1 MISKGLPDQNADGK
15 YLIRGIRCLNDKSDK
30 FHFLA
35 RTLKGWGRCDRPG
48 DF

>member
-35 RTLKGWGRCDRPG
+35 RTLKRWGKLKQAR
-48 DF
+48 